1 MPFEIT
7 VFKKLREK
15 YTTWEALKTYL
26 TSEEAGNFCVRD
38 CESTP
43 FAIIRYKKGETSLAS
58 LEDAHWLRSVV
69 WHKEKHLPVCVAPR
83 KANTGTPPLS
93 TDVIVEEFYDGVM
106 VNVFNCL
113 GDSTN
118 HITTRSQ
125 YDASSKFYSEKTFK
139 QMFMEARPVDSILQ
153 IVATEAFPAVFV
165 STVLQHPENRVVA
178 NVLKPAVH
186 VVESGQV
193 HTDGT
198 VTMTTCLIGSS
209 TNFKS
214 ENEPHEFLRKE
225 AVKRGWRWQGF
236 VFRDTLGNRWRMRSS
251 TYTHLR
257 TLRGNEAKPVDRFL
271 RLRAAGSVVE
281 YLKHYA
287 EERQPFWDFETRL
300 RTRTREI
307 YDGYVSVH
315 KTHEKKL
322 ADLPQPDKTVVF
334 KLHAHYLAHLR
345 EQKKTL
351 RIQDAIDLVNALPL
365 WEQALLMT
373 TPSHTVLEPPS
384 NS

>member
-1 MPFEIT
+1 
-7 VFKKLREK
+7 
-15 YTTWEALKTYL
+15 
-26 TSEEAGNFCVRD
+26 
-38 CESTP
+38 
-43 FAIIRYKKGETSLAS
+43 
-58 LEDAHWLRSVV
+58 
-69 WHKEKHLPVCVAPR
+69 
-83 KANTGTPPLS
+83 
-93 TDVIVEEFYDGVM
+93 
-106 VNVFNCL
+106 
-113 GDSTN
+113 
-118 HITTRSQ
+118 
-125 YDASSKFYSEKTFK
+125 
-139 QMFMEARPVDSILQ
+139 
-153 IVATEAFPAVFV
+153 
-165 STVLQHPENRVVA
+165 
-178 NVLKPAVH
+178 
-186 VVESGQV
+186 
-193 HTDGT
+193 
-198 VTMTTCLIGSS
+198 
-209 TNFKS
+209 
-214 ENEPHEFLRKE
+214 
-225 AVKRGWRWQGF
+225 
-236 VFRDTLGNRWRMRSS
+236 MRSS

-287 EERQPFWDFETRL
+287 EERGAFWDFETML

-351 RIQDAIDLVNALPL
+351 RIQDAIDLVNTLPL

-373 TPSHTVLEPPS
+373 KPADKAPEPPS